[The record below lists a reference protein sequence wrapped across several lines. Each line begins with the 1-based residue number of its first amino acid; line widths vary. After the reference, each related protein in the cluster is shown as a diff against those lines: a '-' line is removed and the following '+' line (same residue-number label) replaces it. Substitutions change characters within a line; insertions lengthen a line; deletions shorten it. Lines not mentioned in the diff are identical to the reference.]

1 MLHDRDARTL
11 ARLRASQRWLL
22 AGGALLF
29 LLGTGYMLWA
39 VQRLHST
46 PAVAEPQAFD
56 RPIAGLGRL
65 IVAAEERLGRAEP
78 VTALERSLLAEL
90 RVKTDLTGRLLLLVL
105 RLLVGS
111 IVATAGLVLLS
122 TTFAQR
128 PLLGIFRRLGNE
140 QAARTGPD
148 ARPRP

>member
-22 AGGALLF
+22 LVGTLLF
-29 LLGTGYMLWA
+29 LLGTGYMFWA

-46 PAVAEPQAFD
+46 PAAAEPEAFD
-56 RPIAGLGRL
+56 RPIGGLGRL
-65 IVAAEERLGRAEP
+65 FVAAEKRLNRAEP
-78 VTALERSLLAEL
+78 VTALERSLLGEL
-90 RVKTDLTGRLLLLVL
+90 RMQMDLTGRLLLLVL
-105 RLLVGS
+105 RLLMGS

-128 PLLGIFRRLGNE
+128 PLLGIFRRLG
-140 QAARTGPD
+140 A
-148 ARPRP
+148 